1 MTYNIKVSSTFSK
14 VVGFGAKPQGLVC
27 RHKTQ
32 EGEEKQSSGLFFL
45 GEPSSGVPPLRLEG
59 RMAHVCDS
67 RRGPEKDSCR
77 IARG

>member
-14 VVGFGAKPQGLVC
+14 VVGFGAKPQGLFC

-45 GEPSSGVPPLRLEG
+45 GEPSSGVPPLR
-59 RMAHVCDS
+59 
-67 RRGPEKDSCR
+67 
-77 IARG
+77 

>member
-32 EGEEKQSSGLFFL
+32 EVEEKQSSGLFFL
-45 GEPSSGVPPLRLEG
+45 GEPSSGVPSLLTKMGNPRRGFPLFVRREDGPCLRL
-59 RMAHVCDS
+59 
-67 RRGPEKDSCR
+67 
-77 IARG
+77 

>member
-1 MTYNIKVSSTFSK
+1 MVMTYNIKVSSTFSK

-45 GEPSSGVPPLRLEG
+45 GEPSWGFPLFVRREDGPCLRL
-59 RMAHVCDS
+59 
-67 RRGPEKDSCR
+67 
-77 IARG
+77 